1 MFNSGHGFSN
11 VDTLSHIPVSSG
23 IIFKELCRMDWRRVC
38 CQLRGINPLKGE
50 RNADPIAR
58 LSICP
63 AAVAPVAGLY
73 VYGGSDAGP
82 GDGGEYQALRDG
94 DHVIDGLAMAS
105 VAPANLVSAKDADK

>member
-23 IIFKELCRMDWRRVC
+23 IIFKEVCRMDWRRVC

-82 GDGGEYQALRDG
+82 GDGGEYLDLYGVQPGIAA
-94 DHVIDGLAMAS
+94 DHAGAGAGETG
-105 VAPANLVSAKDADK
+105 VATRPEL